1 MPIYMNNAHQS
12 SFDEMAKH
20 LSQYPTKQK
29 SLTWLFFTKDN
40 GEGGGGGGGGGVNG
54 SQNNKLN
61 QGQL

>member
-12 SFDEMAKH
+12 SFNEMAKH
-20 LSQYPTKQK
+20 LSQYHTKKK
-29 SLTWLFFTKDN
+29 SHMAVFHRKKRVW
-40 GEGGGGGGGGGVNG
+40 GGGRNG